1 MLPPTIKAILFD
13 AYGTLFDVRSLTE
26 RLAKHF
32 GSQAADINFIWR
44 RKQLEYTWLRAL
56 MQKYQPFS
64 MVTAE
69 ALSFACESL
78 DVELTE
84 SVKADLVQGYYE
96 LAAYDSVLTQL
107 PGLAERFSLSILSN
121 ANEAMLQAAVK
132 NSQIAGHFHSI
143 YSVDRIRR
151 YKPDPAVYE
160 MARQGLGFNA
170 SEIVFVSSN
179 TWDVAGAKSFG
190 FHVCWLDHFGGT
202 LDHLGVR
209 PDKLIK
215 NLSELG

>member
-13 AYGTLFDVRSLTE
+13 AYGTLFDVRTLTE
-26 RLAKHF
+26 RLSKHF
-32 GSQAADINFIWR
+32 GDQAADINAIWR

-56 MQKYQPFS
+56 MQKYEPFS
-64 MVTAE
+64 VVTAE

-78 DVELTE
+78 DIKLTDA
-84 SVKADLVQGYYE
+84 VKEDLVQGYYD
-96 LAAYDSVLTQL
+96 LAAYDSVLSQL

-121 ANEAMLQAAVK
+121 ADEAMLLAAVN
-132 NSQIAGHFHSI
+132 NSKIKSYFQAI
-143 YSVDRIRR
+143 YSVDTVKH
-151 YKPDPAVYE
+151 YKPDPRVYE
-160 MARQGLGFNA
+160 MARKGLGFEA

-202 LDHLGVR
+202 LDHLDAQ
-209 PDKLIK
+209 PDHLIK
-215 NLSELG
+215 NLSELK